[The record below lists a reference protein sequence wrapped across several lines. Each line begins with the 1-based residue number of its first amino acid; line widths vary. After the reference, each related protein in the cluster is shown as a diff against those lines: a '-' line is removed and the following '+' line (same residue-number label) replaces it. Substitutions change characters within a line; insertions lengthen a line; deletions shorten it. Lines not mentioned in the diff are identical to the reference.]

1 MTTNEKVA
9 RRKLSLLELAK
20 ELNNVSKACK
30 LIGYSRQP
38 FYEIRRNYQTY
49 GAEGLLKGAHP
60 NRVAPEIEQAILD
73 YTLTRSTHDP
83 LRVAQELAL
92 HGINVSAGGGRG
104 VWHRHGLLSNKH
116 DRLLRLEKTQ
126 QEQTIEFND
135 EQIRLLERFSP
146 EFRERQIEVHYTGE
160 LVAVDTFF
168 VGAIK
173 GVGKVYLQ
181 KPCWTATVAT
191 PGDGSTPAS
200 CR

>member
-92 HGINVSAGGGRG
+92 HGINVSAGGAWR
-104 VWHRHGLLSNKH
+104 VASSRFAL
-116 DRLLRLEKTQ
+116 Q
-126 QEQTIEFND
+126 QT
-135 EQIRLLERFSP
+135 RP
-146 EFRERQIEVHYTGE
+146 
-160 LVAVDTFF
+160 LVA
-168 VGAIK
+168 
-173 GVGKVYLQ
+173 
-181 KPCWTATVAT
+181 PREN
-191 PGDGSTPAS
+191 PA
-200 CR
+200 RADH

>member
-60 NRVAPEIEQAILD
+60 NRVAPEIEQAILH

-92 HGINVSAGGGRG
+92 HGINVSAGAWR
-104 VWHRHGLLSNKH
+104 
-116 DRLLRLEKTQ
+116 
-126 QEQTIEFND
+126 
-135 EQIRLLERFSP
+135 
-146 EFRERQIEVHYTGE
+146 
-160 LVAVDTFF
+160 
-168 VGAIK
+168 
-173 GVGKVYLQ
+173 
-181 KPCWTATVAT
+181 VAT
-191 PGDGSTPAS
+191 ARLALQTRPLAAPRENPPGADH
-200 CR
+200 